1 MEERR
6 HEIRRQS
13 DQELIEHAA
22 REAARSHGKEC
33 ERKRRHAIRHNCKA
47 SLEIELSSSAG
58 ESGDWNVSRQ
68 RIEARVLDLSEEGAS
83 IFTKHALAIGQTFG
97 IKILLN
103 NGATVEAVAETRW
116 SKHKER
122 KNGYL
127 SGVKFTHLAPEYHQR
142 ITAFLADLEGTLG
155 L

>member
-6 HEIRRQS
+6 HMVRRQADREML
-13 DQELIEHAA
+13 DQMEQ
-22 REAARSHGKEC
+22 RSARSLGKELA
-33 ERKRRHAIRHNCKA
+33 RKRRHAIRHQCTA

-58 ESGDWNVSRQ
+58 QSGEWSVSRQ
-68 RIEARVLDLSEEGAS
+68 CIEARVLDLSEEGAAL
-83 IFTKHALAIGQTFG
+83 FTKHTLAIGQSFG
-97 IKILLN
+97 LKITLQ
-103 NGATVEAVAETRW
+103 NGAMIEAVADVRW

-127 SGVKFTHLAPEYHQR
+127 SGIKFTHLAPEFHDH
-142 ITAFLADLEGTLG
+142 IKAFLAELDNTLG